1 MELTEI
7 LTVILLISA
16 SVLCI
21 ALIYFVYRIVKSV
34 HSIRIDLESFS
45 TKLNPLIE
53 SMLISS
59 EKIIHISN
67 EVDSQ
72 LQMSRSMISSV
83 REHVDKILN
92 VETRIRS
99 GIENAVMPIIKK
111 VNAVG
116 IGVSSFWKSYKH
128 NHKQIEKYI

>member
-21 ALIYFVYRIVKSV
+21 ALIYFLYRIVKSV
-34 HSIRIDLESFS
+34 HSIRLDFESL
-45 TKLNPLIE
+45 TVKLNPLIK

-59 EKIIHISN
+59 EKLIHISN

-72 LQMSRSMISSV
+72 LQTTRSMVSSI

-92 VETRIRS
+92 VETRIRT
-99 GIENAVMPIIKK
+99 GIENAVMPIIKN

-116 IGVSSFWKSYKH
+116 IGVGTFWKSYKH
-128 NHKQIEKYI
+128 KKLEKYI

>member
-83 REHVDKILN
+83 REHADKILN

-116 IGVSSFWKSYKH
+116 IGVSSFWKSYKRD
-128 NHKQIEKYI
+128 HKQIEKYI